1 MDFRGIGGLMLG
13 IWLITFAVGIAAVL
27 QAGLNRL
34 LGKDVSLASAL
45 FLNGAVFFT
54 CSLVYWLW
62 RKEEATSG
70 SWAWWAF
77 IPGILG
83 FLFVLGVPF
92 AISRL
97 GATSVFVCLIAAQ
110 ICGGLVWDWSVEG
123 LPINLWKLVGAGL
136 TLVGALVM
144 TRG

>member
-1 MDFRGIGGLMLG
+1 MIG
-13 IWLITFAVGIAAVL
+13 IWFITFAVGIASVL
-27 QAGLNRL
+27 QAGLTRL
-34 LGKDVSLASAL
+34 LGRDVSLASAL
-45 FLNGAVFFT
+45 FLNGAVFFC
-54 CSLVYWLW
+54 CSLLYWLW
-62 RKEEATSG
+62 RRETATTG
-70 SWAWWAF
+70 TWAWWAF

-123 LPINLWKLVGAGL
+123 LPISLWKILGATL
-136 TLVGALVM
+136 TLAGALVM